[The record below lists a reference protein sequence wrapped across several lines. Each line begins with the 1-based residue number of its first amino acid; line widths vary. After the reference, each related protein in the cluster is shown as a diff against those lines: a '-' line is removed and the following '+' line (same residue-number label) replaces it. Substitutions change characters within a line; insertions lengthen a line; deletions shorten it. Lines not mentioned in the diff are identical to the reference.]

1 MDVVAVYLMT
11 WRAATVCVCVCLLF
25 IITTGKNN
33 TDFKMSLM
41 KNVEKGI
48 LSNKYA
54 GFSLGLVFLLYLCIY
69 LFIAHEPLYIKK
81 TL

>member
-1 MDVVAVYLMT
+1 M
-11 WRAATVCVCVCLLF
+11 CVCVCLLF

-69 LFIAHEPLYIKK
+69 LFIAHEPLYKK
-81 TL
+81 KHCREGNNYMSDS